1 MKSAKAAKERLQNM
15 LVRDRA
21 EMPAGEA
28 LFAELKEAFTETA
41 EKYLVLIPGETEFSL
56 KKIRHSDK
64 EASVELCFSA
74 KVDKLK

>member
-28 LFAELKEAFTETA
+28 LFAELKEAVD
-41 EKYLVLIPGETEFSL
+41 LFS
-56 KKIRHSDK
+56 
-64 EASVELCFSA
+64 
-74 KVDKLK
+74 